1 MGGSLAYVIAMA
13 PRETQALPCGSTS
26 LAHLKVL
33 DKALQL
39 PVVSD
44 VASKLAGH
52 QLKAVVEGV
61 SSLVTQAEESL
72 VPLLPARLRHCS
84 DTAKE
89 KVGSAVE
96 GLDSLACD
104 GLDQLTTNIPALK
117 ENTSELC
124 EVTKDAVYSY
134 LERTKDYLASFTVAQ
149 KTLLLGDRALQAT
162 SDAVQYSGLGSK
174 LEVKSVLC
182 VNFFLSYVGLKI
194 VPAHLRKKETTG
206 SLESS
211 VEEESVEEKLLD
223 ADEKMVNYKSDEEL
237 DFQPYEH
244 KAEDEIVEIADEDK
258 EIQVVEAIGV
268 EASIHPTKNEDLDD
282 EDNEIQV
289 IDVVGD
295 DSKPKLVKIENEDLV
310 NKELKVAAVAAIL
323 VDSAAN
329 DIECVEIVK
338 SVEVEAPKE
347 ISFDQLL
354 EFRKAEQEKAKLES
368 LVSWSADALTE
379 QLESASASLGEKVFN
394 VGGEEY
400 LVLSEENAAEIVS
413 VPDEVKDP
421 LAHREK
427 LESDDNS
434 SEEEV
439 VAEEDEVDDV
449 QVIDEYD
456 PLADAIGAMNMA
468 EAEDKTDDDDDIQEA
483 SSDFSDS
490 DIN

>member
-174 LEVKSVLC
+174 VEVKSVLC

-223 ADEKMVNYKSDEEL
+223 ADEKMVNYKSDEDLE
-237 DFQPYEH
+237 FQPCEH
-244 KAEDEIVEIADEDK
+244 KAENIIVEISDEDK

-310 NKELKVAAVAAIL
+310 NEELKDAAVAAIQ

-329 DIECVEIVK
+329 DIECVEIVE

-354 EFRKAEQEKAKLES
+354 EFHKAEQEKAKLES

-394 VGGEEY
+394 MGGEEY

-413 VPDEVKDP
+413 VPDEIKDP

-434 SEEEV
+434 SEEEA

>member
-182 VNFFLSYVGLKI
+182 INFFLSYVGLKI

-206 SLESS
+206 SLERS

-223 ADEKMVNYKSDEEL
+223 ADEKMVNYKSDEDL
-237 DFQPYEH
+237 DFQPNEH
-244 KAEDEIVEIADEDK
+244 KAEDEIVEISDEDK

-268 EASIHPTKNEDLDD
+268 KASIHPTKNEDLDD

-295 DSKPKLVKIENEDLV
+295 DSKPKLVKIEKEDLV
-310 NKELKVAAVAAIL
+310 NEELKDAAVAAIQ

-354 EFRKAEQEKAKLES
+354 EFHKAEQEKAKLES

-394 VGGEEY
+394 MGGEEY
-400 LVLSEENAAEIVS
+400 AAEIVS
-413 VPDEVKDP
+413 VPDEIKDP

-434 SEEEV
+434 SEEEA

-449 QVIDEYD
+449 QVIGEYD

-468 EAEDKTDDDDDIQEA
+468 EAEDKA
-483 SSDFSDS
+483 
-490 DIN
+490 

>member
-1 MGGSLAYVIAMA
+1 MGSLAFVIAMA

-104 GLDQLTTNIPALK
+104 GLDQLTSNIPALK

-124 EVTKDAVYSY
+124 EVTKVAVYSY

-149 KTLLLGDRALQAT
+149 KALLLGDRALQAT
-162 SDAVQYSGLGSK
+162 GDAVQYSGLGSK
-174 LEVKSVLC
+174 VEVKSVLC

-211 VEEESVEEKLLD
+211 VEEESVEEKLSD
-223 ADEKMVNYKSDEEL
+223 ADKMVNNKSDEDL
-237 DFQPYEH
+237 DFQPHEH
-244 KAEDEIVEIADEDK
+244 KAEDEIVEISDDK
-258 EIQVVEAIGV
+258 DIQVVEAIGV
-268 EASIHPTKNEDLDD
+268 EASIHPMKNEDLDD

-295 DSKPKLVKIENEDLV
+295 DSKPMLVKIENEDLV
-310 NKELKVAAVAAIL
+310 NEELKDAAAIQ

-329 DIECVEIVK
+329 DIECVELVQ

-354 EFRKAEQEKAKLES
+354 EFHKAEQEKAKLES

-379 QLESASASLGEKVFN
+379 QLESASASHGEKVFN
-394 VGGEEY
+394 MGGEEY
-400 LVLSEENAAEIVS
+400 LILSEENAAEIVS

-434 SEEEV
+434 SEEEA
-439 VAEEDEVDDV
+439 VAEEDEEVDDV

-468 EAEDKTDDDDDIQEA
+468 EAEDKTDDDDDIQEV
-483 SSDFSDS
+483 SSNSSDS

>member
-1 MGGSLAYVIAMA
+1 MGVLHNVNAMA

-26 LAHLKVL
+26 LAHPKVL

-104 GLDQLTTNIPALK
+104 GLDQVTTNIPALK

-174 LEVKSVLC
+174 VEVKSVLC
-182 VNFFLSYVGLKI
+182 VNFFLTWVGLKI

-211 VEEESVEEKLLD
+211 VEEESVEEKLSN
-223 ADEKMVNYKSDEEL
+223 ADERMVNYKTDEDL
-237 DFQPYEH
+237 DFQPYEQ
-244 KAEDEIVEIADEDK
+244 KDEIVEISDEDK

-268 EASIHPTKNEDLDD
+268 KASIQPMKNEDLDD

-295 DSKPKLVKIENEDLV
+295 DSKPKLVKIENEDMV
-310 NKELKVAAVAAIL
+310 NEELKDAAAIQ

-329 DIECVEIVK
+329 DIECVEIVE

-354 EFRKAEQEKAKLES
+354 EFHKAEQEKAKLES

-379 QLESASASLGEKVFN
+379 QLESASASLGEKVIN
-394 VGGEEY
+394 MGGEEY

-434 SEEEV
+434 SEEEA

-468 EAEDKTDDDDDIQEA
+468 EAEDKTDDDDDIQEV
-483 SSDFSDS
+483 SSDSSDS

>member
-1 MGGSLAYVIAMA
+1 MGVLHNVNAMA

-26 LAHLKVL
+26 LAHPKVL

-104 GLDQLTTNIPALK
+104 GLDQVTTNIPALK

-174 LEVKSVLC
+174 VEVKSVLC

-211 VEEESVEEKLLD
+211 VEEESVEEKLSN
-223 ADEKMVNYKSDEEL
+223 ADERMVNYKTDEDL
-237 DFQPYEH
+237 DFQPYEQ
-244 KAEDEIVEIADEDK
+244 KDEIVEISDEDK
-258 EIQVVEAIGV
+258 EIRVVEAIGV
-268 EASIHPTKNEDLDD
+268 KASIQPMKNEDLDD

-295 DSKPKLVKIENEDLV
+295 DSKPMLVKIENEDMV
-310 NKELKVAAVAAIL
+310 NEELKDAAAIQ

-329 DIECVEIVK
+329 DIECVEIVE

-354 EFRKAEQEKAKLES
+354 EFHKAEQEKAKLES

-379 QLESASASLGEKVFN
+379 QLESASASLGEKVIN
-394 VGGEEY
+394 MGGEEY

-434 SEEEV
+434 SEEEEA

-468 EAEDKTDDDDDIQEA
+468 EAEDKTDDDDDIQ
-483 SSDFSDS
+483 
-490 DIN
+490 

>member
-96 GLDSLACD
+96 GLDSLASD

-194 VPAHLRKKETTG
+194 VPAHLRKKETKG
-206 SLESS
+206 SLERP
-211 VEEESVEEKLLD
+211 VEEESVEEKLSD
-223 ADEKMVNYKSDEEL
+223 ADEKMVNYKPDEDL
-237 DFQPYEH
+237 DFQPYEQ
-244 KAEDEIVEIADEDK
+244 KAEDEIVEISDEDK

-310 NKELKVAAVAAIL
+310 NEELKDAAVAAIQ

-354 EFRKAEQEKAKLES
+354 EFHKAEQEKAKLES

-394 VGGEEY
+394 MGGEEY

-434 SEEEV
+434 SEEEA

>member
-1 MGGSLAYVIAMA
+1 MGVLHNVNAMA

-96 GLDSLACD
+96 DLDSLACD
-104 GLDQLTTNIPALK
+104 GLDQFTSNIPALK

-174 LEVKSVLC
+174 VEVKSVLC

-223 ADEKMVNYKSDEEL
+223 ADEKMVNYKSDEDL

-244 KAEDEIVEIADEDK
+244 KAEDIIVEISDEDK
-258 EIQVVEAIGV
+258 EIQVIG
-268 EASIHPTKNEDLDD
+268 
-282 EDNEIQV
+282 
-289 IDVVGD
+289 VVGD

-310 NKELKVAAVAAIL
+310 NEELKDAAAIQF
-323 VDSAAN
+323 DSAAN
-329 DIECVEIVK
+329 DIECVEIVE
-338 SVEVEAPKE
+338 SVEVVE
-347 ISFDQLL
+347 
-354 EFRKAEQEKAKLES
+354 
-368 LVSWSADALTE
+368 
-379 QLESASASLGEKVFN
+379 
-394 VGGEEY
+394 
-400 LVLSEENAAEIVS
+400 
-413 VPDEVKDP
+413 
-421 LAHREK
+421 
-427 LESDDNS
+427 
-434 SEEEV
+434 
-439 VAEEDEVDDV
+439 
-449 QVIDEYD
+449 
-456 PLADAIGAMNMA
+456 
-468 EAEDKTDDDDDIQEA
+468 
-483 SSDFSDS
+483 
-490 DIN
+490 

>member
-1 MGGSLAYVIAMA
+1 MGHGSLAYVIAMA

-211 VEEESVEEKLLD
+211 VEEESVEEKLSD
-223 ADEKMVNYKSDEEL
+223 ADKMVNNKSDEDL

-244 KAEDEIVEIADEDK
+244 KDEIVEISDDK

-268 EASIHPTKNEDLDD
+268 EASIHPMKNEDLDD

-310 NKELKVAAVAAIL
+310 NEELKDAAAIQ

-329 DIECVEIVK
+329 DIECVEIVE

-354 EFRKAEQEKAKLES
+354 EFHKAEQEKAKLES

-434 SEEEV
+434 SEEEA

-468 EAEDKTDDDDDIQEA
+468 EAEDKTDDDDDIQEV
-483 SSDFSDS
+483 SSNSSDS

>member
-1 MGGSLAYVIAMA
+1 MA

-61 SSLVTQAEESL
+61 SSLVTQAEESV

-84 DTAKE
+84 DTTKE

-104 GLDQLTTNIPALK
+104 GLDQLTSNIPALK

-194 VPAHLRKKETTG
+194 VPAHLRKKETIG
-206 SLESS
+206 SLESY

-223 ADEKMVNYKSDEEL
+223 ADEKMVNYKSYEDL

-244 KAEDEIVEIADEDK
+244 KAEDEIVEISDEDK

-268 EASIHPTKNEDLDD
+268 EASIPPTKNEDLDD

-310 NKELKVAAVAAIL
+310 NEELKDAAVAAIQ

-329 DIECVEIVK
+329 DIECVEKVE

-354 EFRKAEQEKAKLES
+354 EFHKAEQEKAKLES

-427 LESDDNS
+427 LDSDDNS
-434 SEEEV
+434 SEEEA